1 MSFSKLKQIHVI
13 IIGAFLCVAAVAGI
27 FMLVVK
33 PKQAALQAA
42 QARIDKSSA
51 VGNQDA
57 ENRAI
62 DELNRAII
70 EVSKT
75 QKNLNVEMAKRM
87 PDLDFAR
94 RDLGMLQ
101 LWHEQID
108 TLGPLLEKFAQD
120 KNVKVLSAKFSI
132 PAPPANPNDAVFDQ
146 DVLVF
151 PLGTV
156 QVRGSFKDLMSNITR
171 WNNCQRLVMVSPP
184 TLVGVSPNLVASYG
198 ITCYIFPLAKGGEK
212 IQMAGT
218 GAADASGGGM
228 PASSMMPAGAPAGM

>member
-13 IIGAFLCVAAVAGI
+13 IIGAFLCVVAIVGV
-27 FMLVVK
+27 FMLLIK

-42 QARIDKSSA
+42 QARIDKASP
-51 VGNQDA
+51 VGNQAA
-57 ENRAI
+57 ENQAI
-62 DELNRAII
+62 ADLNKAIL
-70 EVSKT
+70 EVSNT

-87 PDLDFAR
+87 PDLSFTR

-108 TLGPLLEKFAQD
+108 TLGPLLEKFAKD

-132 PAPPANPNDAVFDQ
+132 PAPPANPNDAIFDQ

-156 QVRGSFKDLMSNITR
+156 QVKGSFKDLMSNITR
-171 WNNCQRLVMVSPP
+171 WNNCRRLVMVSSPVMAG
-184 TLVGVSPNLVASYG
+184 TSPNLVASYG
-198 ITCYIFPLAKGGEK
+198 LTCYIFPVAKGGEK

-228 PASSMMPAGAPAGM
+228 PSPGMPAGSPAGM